1 VEVAVPPF
9 EYVNTHTFRLVV
21 IGFRRPVTC
30 VCSDPSVGGCVVDEV
45 RHVLDLGISFG
56 KEVLVRIRA
65 AASRL
70 PRCLRRVLSRRWY
83 VSSSVFHSKLA
94 IPPWRFSDGQDGC
107 SSNTYKIHQET
118 PGGGLVRTRTP
129 CQKYGIAMIRKPRG
143 RIRCTIASSA
153 VYGLDCSEQA
163 PGSYPALSKQ
173 EGQANALGSVL
184 DACGLKPCVEDVTLD
199 QKSDNRSECQ
209 GNVQVC

>member
-1 VEVAVPPF
+1 MEVAVPSL

-21 IGFRRPVTC
+21 MWLRRPIPC

-94 IPPWRFSDGQDGC
+94 IPPWRFSDGQDGR

-129 CQKYGIAMIRKPRG
+129 C
-143 RIRCTIASSA
+143 
-153 VYGLDCSEQA
+153 
-163 PGSYPALSKQ
+163 
-173 EGQANALGSVL
+173 
-184 DACGLKPCVEDVTLD
+184 
-199 QKSDNRSECQ
+199 
-209 GNVQVC
+209 